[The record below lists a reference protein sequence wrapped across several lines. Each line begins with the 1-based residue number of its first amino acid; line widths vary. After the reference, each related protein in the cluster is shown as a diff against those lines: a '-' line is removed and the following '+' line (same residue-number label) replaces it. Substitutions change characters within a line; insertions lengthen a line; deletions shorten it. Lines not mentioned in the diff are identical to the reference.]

1 MVNKNKKLAQRAKR
15 SVLSAT
21 PIPRNR
27 MRINRMDKAGA
38 VVRSRFYQASLATTA
53 VAQMAGAYGVAP
65 PLNGSVDPGAVVL
78 SNYQEYR
85 MLSGTLHYVPQ
96 VGSTTAGTVWIGYY
110 DNPEIIYKAYQ
121 SFYTTANL
129 LALAQTAPHSVSAP
143 VWQAVDLSIPMRS
156 RRKVY
161 SVDTTLPGSSSTA
174 DLTVHGIIVIAT
186 TGAPFSTTVGTITQ
200 EYAAEGFGLQSLAIT
215 GV

>member
-15 SVLSAT
+15 SVLNAT

-38 VVRSRFYQASLATTA
+38 IVKSRFYQATLATGAATQ
-53 VAQMAGAYGVAP
+53 VAGGYGVCPA
-65 PLNGSVDPGAVVL
+65 LNGSADPGAAVL

-96 VGSTTAGTVWIGYY
+96 VGSTTSGTVWIGYY
-110 DNPEIIYKAYQ
+110 DNPEIIYKVYASAY
-121 SFYTTANL
+121 STASL
-129 LALAQTAPHSVSAP
+129 LSLAQTAPHSVSSP
-143 VWQAVDLSIPMRS
+143 VWQAVDLTIPMRN

-161 SVDTTLPGSSSTA
+161 SVDTTVPSSSSVA
-174 DLTVHGIIVIAT
+174 DMTVHGIIIVAT
-186 TGAPFSTTVGTITQ
+186 SGAPFSTTVGTISQ
-200 EYAAEGFGLQSLAIT
+200 EYVAEGFGLQAIALT